1 MKQSQTPVN
10 LEKEE
15 KEKSSWR
22 MYDTDFNSKDKRE
35 RKSFSNTKLNS
46 SQPLNN
52 RLSRLNHNFST
63 EKTNSINALGKAG
76 NNIIASMMNKPPHL
90 KVTSQQ
96 HDNIIHLRMPVNFQ
110 NKLTNQTTKS
120 VINLNFK
127 DSIVTNNNI
136 KVISIDNFSKV
147 ISSPSNS
154 SKGEEEKCPIS
165 IIIDSE
171 FIINHLNMVE
181 IWVDTDLAID
191 NKSLFSTILNKY
203 LKEFTNELLIKNVEM
218 FNLAVINK
226 IYIKIIKLS
235 LISLVAAKFVLTEF
249 SSYDSSLRLQLKKIF
264 MTISEFYGILA
275 DVFLFDLLNTKII
288 DNKFGLIEK
297 LRKMIRIPYANLL
310 KNKTKNISNV
320 NEVLLQLNKVIDS
333 NLLTQIK
340 NFSQYLFY
348 LIRSYFNYGFYQPI
362 FNVLSELIKEYDKFS
377 LQKLITII
385 TECVLFNFI
394 KREVDLI

>member
-1 MKQSQTPVN
+1 MKQAQTPVN

-35 RKSFSNTKLNS
+35 RKSFSNNKLNS

-52 RLSRLNHNFST
+52 RLSRLNNNYST

-90 KVTSQQ
+90 KISSQHQ
-96 HDNIIHLRMPVNFQ
+96 DNIIHLRMPVNLQ
-110 NKLTNQTTKS
+110 NKFTNQTTKS
-120 VINLNFK
+120 VFNLNFK
-127 DSIVTNNNI
+127 DSIVNNNHNI
-136 KVISIDNFSKV
+136 KVISLDNPSKV

-154 SKGEEEKCPIS
+154 NKGEEEKCPVSIS
-165 IIIDSE
+165 IDSDC
-171 FIINHLNMVE
+171 IINHLNMVE

-203 LKEFTNELLIKNVEM
+203 LKEFTNEVMIKNIDM

-226 IYIKIIKLS
+226 TYIKIIKLS
-235 LISLVAAKFVLTEF
+235 LISLVTAKFVLTEF

-264 MTISEFYGILA
+264 MTISELYGILG
-275 DVFLFDLLNTKII
+275 DIFLFDLLNSKIV

-297 LRKMIRIPYANLL
+297 LKKMIKIPYANLL
-310 KNKTKNISNV
+310 KNKAKNVSNV
-320 NEVLLQLNKVIDS
+320 NEILLQLNKVIDS

-340 NFSQYLFY
+340 SFAQ
-348 LIRSYFNYGFYQPI
+348 
-362 FNVLSELIKEYDKFS
+362 
-377 LQKLITII
+377 
-385 TECVLFNFI
+385 
-394 KREVDLI
+394 